1 MARRMVLGNF
11 GGGVLDFRISR
22 PGFDALTA
30 NVNDRSQISFALSR
44 DVMGRVASAGD
55 IQALNSWVTFSEAF
69 PAPPPVL
76 FGALR
81 GGGVYIDEYTRINGN
96 SGRYQDGTPHCAVV
110 STTGIMVTTAAMF
123 SWPINAGDRFIYMA
137 IA

>member
-44 DVMGRVASAGD
+44 DVMGRIASAGKV
-55 IQALNSWVTFSEAF
+55 QALNTWVSFSEAF
-69 PAPPPVL
+69 PAPPPLL
-76 FGALR
+76 FGQLK
-81 GGGVYIDEYTRINGN
+81 GGGVLINEYNRIQGN
-96 SGRYQDGTPHCAVV
+96 SGRFQDGTPYCAAV
-110 STTGIMVTTAAMF
+110 STTGVLFTTAAMF
-123 SWPINAGDRFIYMA
+123 GVPIGTNDGFIYMA